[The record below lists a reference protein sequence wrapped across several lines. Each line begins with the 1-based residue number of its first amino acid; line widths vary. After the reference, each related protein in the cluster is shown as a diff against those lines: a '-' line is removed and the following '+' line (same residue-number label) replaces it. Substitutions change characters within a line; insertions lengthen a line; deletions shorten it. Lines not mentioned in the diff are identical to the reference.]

1 MASSG
6 NLTAA
11 FDVVRRTSNAHASAI
26 DALERAFHAERV
38 RISHGDR
45 GALVARRPS

>member
-6 NLTAA
+6 NLTST

-26 DALERAFHAERV
+26 DALERAFQAEMV
-38 RISHGDR
+38 RFHE
-45 GALVARRPS
+45 